1 MSRDKKKR
9 LLHVCGF
16 AHACFKVHALAGT
29 KGAVP
34 HKLVENLPYTAWSHY
49 IMCLQSEHC
58 ARLELVDADLILL
71 SLHPPQPPTLAPMGT
86 GYVFS
91 PLPQPSSPVEQ
102 KVAVQEI
109 SADVE
114 QDSAYSSDDHTPV
127 TNESEQG
134 GGDTFQGVDLDRLFE
149 RRHSKKRREACFI
162 PSPGHGLLPTPAIVG
177 ITSLP
182 Q

>member
-16 AHACFKVHALAGT
+16 DTCLFQSSCPSWY
-29 KGAVP
+29 KGCSATQT
-34 HKLVENLPYTAWSHY
+34 VENLPYTAWSHC

-58 ARLELVDADLILL
+58 ARLKLVDANLILL
-71 SLHPPQPPTLAPMGT
+71 SPHPPQPPTLAPMGT

-109 SADVE
+109 STDVE

-177 ITSLP
+177 ITPLP